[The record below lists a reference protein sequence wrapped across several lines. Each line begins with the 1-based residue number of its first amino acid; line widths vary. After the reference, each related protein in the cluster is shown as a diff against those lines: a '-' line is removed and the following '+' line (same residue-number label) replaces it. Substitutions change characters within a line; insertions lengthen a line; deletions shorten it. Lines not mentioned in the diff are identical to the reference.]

1 MIPFDNEEVSIK
13 MNFKKSK
20 KCLSQIV
27 AEDLSENHSE
37 TLYGSIANRSTNY
50 DFELIKGELIELNI
64 VINEL

>member
-1 MIPFDNEEVSIK
+1 M
-13 MNFKKSK
+13 
-20 KCLSQIV
+20 SQIV

-50 DFELIKGELIELNI
+50 DFELIKGELIEFNI